1 MMDKTGY
8 PLETCVGL
16 YMCGGGS
23 FTMAMAVSGTREMT
37 IHLHIWY
44 CSVDKPPPHRHS
56 STENM
61 SV

>member
-16 YMCGGGS
+16 YMWGGGS

-37 IHLHIWY
+37 IHLHMVLF
-44 CSVDKPPPHRHS
+44 CR
-56 STENM
+56 
-61 SV
+61 